1 MTQPIAQTNKVVRR
15 EKDYLSKKL
24 EEPILDGLVIVNQE
38 RRTKAVIEPPP
49 FKFSDAFLLDVGVK
63 VWPP

>member
-38 RRTKAVIEPPP
+38 RRTKAVIEPTPLSSLMP
-49 FKFSDAFLLDVGVK
+49 SCLM
-63 VWPP
+63 